1 MKKKL
6 IDAEAWLAQCNQSW
20 MYYNTAKKV
29 IREAPCYE
37 VEEELLTG
45 SYADARLLVLPGTV
59 IWDKRGEEWEVQRV
73 ELGIGGDWL
82 LRCGRKGTEDY
93 CAFYQED
100 VGDEWFLTVEASDLH
115 GRVLP
120 SECGSVQREPEK
132 EVKPSAKGCWC
143 RACGAEIVF
152 VTMKSGAK
160 MPCDAELIH
169 AVADDKAKTSFVLP
183 GGIIKRGREG
193 RHPDGTADFVGYRSH
208 FETCPKAG
216 EFRRGRK

>member
-6 IDAEAWLAQCNQSW
+6 IDAEAWLKQCNLNERQSRSSCENCSAIPRDRSW

-37 VEEELLTG
+37 VEEGLLTPCEG
-45 SYADARLLVLPGTV
+45 RERATNGRPYEE
-59 IWDKRGEEWEVQRV
+59 RGKVS
-73 ELGIGGDWL
+73 
-82 LRCGRKGTEDY
+82 
-93 CAFYQED
+93 
-100 VGDEWFLTVEASDLH
+100 DEAT
-115 GRVLP
+115 
-120 SECGSVQREPEK
+120 
-132 EVKPSAKGCWC
+132 GCWC

-152 VTMKSGAK
+152 ITMRSGAK

-169 AVADDKAKTSFVLP
+169 AVADEKAKTSFVLP

-193 RHPDGTADFVGYRSH
+193 RHPDGMADFVGYRSH

-216 EFRRGRK
+216 EFRRQRK